1 MTNATFISSLAAA
14 IFGFILFGG
23 FVPFF
28 LIGFV
33 VVRVG
38 LWIVRSG
45 RYLVSRRVR
54 WPTGL
59 PQS

>member
-1 MTNATFISSLAAA
+1 MTNTIFVSSLAAA
-14 IFGFILFGG
+14 IFGFFFFGA

-38 LWIVRSG
+38 LSVVRGGRGLASG
-45 RYLVSRRVR
+45 RLR
-54 WPTGL
+54 WPTG
-59 PQS
+59 QRS